1 LGESDRI
8 LLSRKVYVKDLI
20 GFAAL
25 VMIVFMMVYLI
36 QQFIPGG

>member
-1 LGESDRI
+1 
-8 LLSRKVYVKDLI
+8 VKDLI

-36 QQFIPGG
+36 QQFIPAGG